1 MSSAIKILGIGG
13 GIGVAIIIGIIAYG
27 EMTRPAGSDI
37 LERPTEQWAVGNS
50 LKENTAL
57 TYKLSH
63 VDNNYQNII
72 VTLKFIGKQDQNW
85 RTSITIEDSVNGK
98 NEQELIMSKSLLP
111 LAPAEPQMQPYLKM
125 IQNSI
130 LWIVDY
136 AIEPKYLAGGAVWGS
151 ITHGVQKEDLKIT
164 AKEPLTTEAGTFNS
178 YLLSYTIQE
187 KESRIWIVK
196 DMPLPVKAEVYDA
209 DGKLQFKFELVKTTN

>member
-27 EMTRPAGSDI
+27 EMTRPAGSNI
-37 LERPTEQWAVGNS
+37 LERPTEQWVVGNS

-85 RTSITIEDSVNGK
+85 RTSVTVEDTTGGK
-98 NEQELIMSKSLLP
+98 NEQELVMSKSLLP
-111 LAPAEPQMQPYLKM
+111 LAPAEPQMQ
-125 IQNSI
+125 
-130 LWIVDY
+130 
-136 AIEPKYLAGGAVWGS
+136 
-151 ITHGVQKEDLKIT
+151 
-164 AKEPLTTEAGTFNS
+164 
-178 YLLSYTIQE
+178 
-187 KESRIWIVK
+187 
-196 DMPLPVKAEVYDA
+196 
-209 DGKLQFKFELVKTTN
+209 